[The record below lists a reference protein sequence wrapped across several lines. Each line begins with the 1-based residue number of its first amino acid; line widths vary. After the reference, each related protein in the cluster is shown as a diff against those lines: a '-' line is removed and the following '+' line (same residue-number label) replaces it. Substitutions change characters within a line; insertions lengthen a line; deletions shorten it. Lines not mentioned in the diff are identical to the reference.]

1 MEGGVRSRSSLGGL
15 ARAGVDDVYV
25 LAPMASIITD
35 HPRMPHEQLERRL
48 RQLITAALLRE
59 VQALRSAG
67 IRVTVLTPGPED
79 LAVMGVNLMD
89 ARRRIAGLRN
99 SLHTSAGPP
108 PRPPAGHAAGGV
120 MFPRRA

>member
-79 LAVMGVNLMD
+79 LAVVGVELMD
-89 ARRRIAGLRN
+89 ARRRMAVLRT
-99 SLHTSAGPP
+99 SLHTPGGA
-108 PRPPAGHAAGGV
+108 PATPHEGRCALAASL
-120 MFPRRA
+120 P